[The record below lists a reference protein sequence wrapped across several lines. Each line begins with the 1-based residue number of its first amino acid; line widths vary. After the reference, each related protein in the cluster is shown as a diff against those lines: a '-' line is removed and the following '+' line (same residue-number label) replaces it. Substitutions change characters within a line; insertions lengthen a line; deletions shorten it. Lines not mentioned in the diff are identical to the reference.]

1 MNKNMTDLIPR
12 SVSFLKATAIG
23 GLVFLL
29 PFAAIIF
36 VLSYVL
42 LAAQQVYKTIDP
54 WLPDF
59 FHSSLGIAILFLGGV
74 VLVIVACFASGLLA
88 SRSIA
93 KEGNRWIENNLVRVF
108 PKYAIYK
115 DLLAGTLGGDQH
127 QVTMKPALVNYQ
139 GLSRLV
145 FETNRFDDGTVAVY
159 FPGSPDPWNGF
170 LARVPADQVAP
181 ADLNFFDAVGQ
192 LEQMGRRASPSSWE
206 QRPG

>member
-1 MNKNMTDLIPR
+1 MSDLIPR

-36 VLSYVL
+36 VMSYVFQ
-42 LAAQQVYKTIDP
+42 AAQQIYKTVDP

-59 FHSSLGIAILFLGGV
+59 FHSGIGIAILFVGGIALV
-74 VLVIVACFASGLLA
+74 VVACFVSGLLA

-93 KEGNRWIENNLVRVF
+93 REGNRWIENNLMKVF

-115 DLLAGTLGGDQH
+115 DLLAGTLGGEH
-127 QVTMKPALVNYQ
+127 HKVTMKPAYVDYQ
-139 GLSRLV
+139 GVSRLV
-145 FETNRFDDGTVAVY
+145 FETNRYEDGTVAVY

-170 LARVPADQVAP
+170 LARVTADQIKGAE
-181 ADLNFFDAVGQ
+181 LTFFDAVGQ
-192 LEQMGRRASPSSWE
+192 LEQMGRSVSPASWA
-206 QRPG
+206 RLRD

>member
-1 MNKNMTDLIPR
+1 MSDLIPR

-36 VLSYVL
+36 VMSYVFQ
-42 LAAQQVYKTIDP
+42 AAQQIYKTVDP

-59 FHSSLGIAILFLGGV
+59 FHSGIGIAILFVGGIALV
-74 VLVIVACFASGLLA
+74 VVACFVSGLLA

-93 KEGNRWIENNLVRVF
+93 REGNRWIENNLMKVF

-115 DLLAGTLGGDQH
+115 DLLAGTLGGEH
-127 QVTMKPALVNYQ
+127 HKVTMKPAYVDYQ
-139 GLSRLV
+139 GVSRLV
-145 FETNRFDDGTVAVY
+145 FETNRFEDGTVAVY

-170 LARVPADQVAP
+170 LARVPADQINGAE
-181 ADLNFFDAVGQ
+181 LTFFDAVGQ
-192 LEQMGRRASPSSWE
+192 LEQMGRNVSPASWA
-206 QRPG
+206 RPRD

>member
-1 MNKNMTDLIPR
+1 MSDLIPR

-36 VLSYVL
+36 VMSYVFQ
-42 LAAQQVYKTIDP
+42 AAQQIYKTVDP

-59 FHSSLGIAILFLGGV
+59 FHSGIGIAILFVGGIALV
-74 VLVIVACFASGLLA
+74 VVACFVSGLLA

-93 KEGNRWIENNLVRVF
+93 REGNRWIENNLMKVF

-115 DLLAGTLGGDQH
+115 DLLAGTLGGEH
-127 QVTMKPALVNYQ
+127 HKVTMKPAYFDYQ
-139 GLSRLV
+139 GVSRLV
-145 FETNRFDDGTVAVY
+145 FETNRYEDGTVAVY

-170 LARVPADQVAP
+170 LARVTADQIKGAE
-181 ADLNFFDAVGQ
+181 LTFFDAVGQ
-192 LEQMGRRASPSSWE
+192 LEQMGRSVSPASWA
-206 QRPG
+206 RPRD

>member
-1 MNKNMTDLIPR
+1 MSDLIPR

-36 VLSYVL
+36 VLSYVFQ
-42 LAAQQVYKTIDP
+42 AAQHFYKAVDP

-59 FHSSLGIAILFLGGV
+59 FHSGIGIAILFFGGV
-74 VLVIVACFASGLLA
+74 TLVIVACFVSGLLA

-93 KEGNRWIENNLVRVF
+93 KEGNRWIENNLVKVF

-115 DLLAGTLGGDQH
+115 DLLAGTLGGDH
-127 QVTMKPALVNYQ
+127 HKVTMKPAYVNFQ
-139 GLSRLV
+139 GVSRLV
-145 FETNRFDDGTVAVY
+145 FETNRCRSGMVAVY

-170 LARVPADQVAP
+170 LAKVPADQVTP
-181 ADLNFFDAVGQ
+181 AELSFFEAVGQ
-192 LEQMGRRASPSSWE
+192 LEQMGRRVSPVSLE
-206 QRPG
+206 LPRD